1 MTSRL
6 ASTSLSAW
14 TLSLA
19 LAATVASHAPAAED
33 PIQVT
38 QPGKPA
44 GAFTEEKP
52 AYLTI
57 KETSVIRSQKQELTF
72 DIKLHGEIPS
82 RTSEQVKYYIG
93 FDIDNDKSTGS
104 AATTSPDFGQDIGIW
119 FIREPKLGHF
129 KEYAGDVRY
138 KGVKRDLQIGMVR
151 IQGDTI
157 HFKVR
162 SDLFSLSPSLKV
174 FVSASHTSFEKG
186 RETQEVEVS
195 QSGIFVVPS
204 EAPAKAGG

>member
-1 MTSRL
+1 MPSRL
-6 ASTSLSAW
+6 VSTSFSAW
-14 TLSLA
+14 ALSLA
-19 LAATVASHAPAAED
+19 LAMTFASHAPAAD
-33 PIQVT
+33 APVQVI
-38 QPGKPA
+38 QPGRPA
-44 GAFTEEKP
+44 GAFTAEKP

-72 DIKLHGEIPS
+72 DIKLHGDIPT
-82 RTSEQVKYYIG
+82 RTSEKVKYYIG

-119 FIREPKLGHF
+119 FIREPKVSHF

-138 KGVKRDLQIGMVR
+138 KGINRDLQIGTVR

-157 HFKVR
+157 RFKVR

-195 QSGIFVVPS
+195 QSGVFVVPS